1 MDEYNK
7 NLEIL
12 NHLLVET
19 FNDILKVEEQS
30 LQLAADCPVTVTEL
44 HTLDA
49 IGNGEPRTVTALAA
63 AMRVTVSTMTIAINR
78 MEKKGFVEKVR
89 ENTDRR
95 VVRVKLTDTGRT
107 LSDTHER
114 FHSRMARAA
123 AERLAN
129 LQALAA
135 DYRRIRSNGGQ
146 YPELCGCG
154 RPVPGR
160 I

>member
-123 AERLAN
+123 AERLAP
-129 LQALAA
+129 Q
-135 DYRRIRSNGGQ
+135 
-146 YPELCGCG
+146 
-154 RPVPGR
+154 
-160 I
+160 